1 MLQIGKSL
9 PEVHGS
15 VVVPIGAGFW
25 RKMLAFAGPAF
36 LVSVGYMDPGN
47 WATDIEAGARFGYQL
62 LWVLLLSNG
71 MALLLQSLS
80 ARLGIAT
87 GRDLAQ
93 ACREFYPEPWGAL
106 LYLPCQI
113 AIVACDLA
121 EVLGGAV
128 GLSLLTGW
136 PLLVCAGVV
145 SVNVFFMF
153 LLQARGMRWL
163 EAGILS
169 LVIVIGLCYVAE
181 LWMAQADWSAVLA
194 GYLGPKL
201 NGIRPVHGGTSDLY
215 VAIGMIG
222 ATVMPHNLYLHSALV
237 QTRRIEPTD
246 QGKKEAAKFNL
257 IDSAV
262 ALNAAFLVNSS
273 ILIVA
278 AAVFFKN
285 GVEVKELRQAY
296 ETLTPLVGAAMA
308 GTLFAV
314 ALLASGQSSTL
325 TGTLAGQIVM
335 EGFLRWRIAPWISRM
350 GTRFLALIPAVL
362 VILWRGEQGTY
373 DLLILSQ
380 VILSFQLPFAVI
392 PLIHF
397 TGRKD
402 LMGEMVTRP
411 FWKVVAWAV
420 AVLLTSLNG
429 WLVYETLQGWL
440 SR

>member
-15 VVVPIGAGFW
+15 VAVPVTAGFW

-80 ARLGIAT
+80 ARLGIVT

-93 ACREFYPEPWGAL
+93 ACREFYPHPWGAL

-145 SVNVFFMF
+145 SVNVFFLF

-169 LVIVIGLCYVAE
+169 LVTVIGLCYVVE
-181 LWMAQADWSAVLA
+181 LWLAKADWAAVLR
-194 GYLGPKL
+194 GYFGPNL
-201 NGIRPVHGGTSDLY
+201 TGVRPAHGGTSDLY

-237 QTRRIEPTD
+237 QTRRIEPT
-246 QGKKEAAKFNL
+246 GEGRREAAKFNL

-278 AAVFFKN
+278 AAVFFQN

-296 ETLTPLVGAAMA
+296 ETLSPLVGTAMA

-335 EGFLRWRIAPWISRM
+335 EGFLQWRIAPWISRM

-362 VILWRGEQGTY
+362 VILWKGEQGTY

-380 VILSFQLPFAVI
+380 VILSLQLPFAVI

-402 LMGEMVTRP
+402 LMGEMVTKP

-420 AVLLTSLNG
+420 AGLLIGLNV
-429 WLVYETLQGWL
+429 WLVYETFLRWF

>member
-15 VVVPIGAGFW
+15 VAIPVTAGFW

-80 ARLGIAT
+80 ARLGIVT

-93 ACREFYPEPWGAL
+93 ACREFYPHPWGAL

-145 SVNVFFMF
+145 SVNVFFLF

-169 LVIVIGLCYVAE
+169 LVTVIGLCYVVE
-181 LWMAQADWSAVLA
+181 LWLAKADWAAVLA
-194 GYLGPKL
+194 GYFGPKL
-201 NGIRPVHGGTSDLY
+201 TGIRPAHGGTSDLY

-237 QTRRIEPTD
+237 QTRRIEPT
-246 QGKKEAAKFNL
+246 GEGRREAAKFNL

-278 AAVFFKN
+278 AAVFFQN
-285 GVEVKELRQAY
+285 GIEVKELRQAY
-296 ETLTPLVGAAMA
+296 ETLSPLVGTAMA

-335 EGFLRWRIAPWISRM
+335 EGFLQWRIAPWISRM

-362 VILWRGEQGTY
+362 VILWKGEQGTY

-380 VILSFQLPFAVI
+380 VILSLQLPFAVI

-402 LMGEMVTRP
+402 LMGEMVTKP
-411 FWKVVAWAV
+411 IWKVVAWAV
-420 AVLLTSLNG
+420 AGLLIGLNV
-429 WLVYETLQGWL
+429 WLVYETFLRWF
-440 SR
+440 SP

>member
-1 MLQIGKSL
+1 MLQVRKSL

-15 VVVPIGAGFW
+15 IAVPGGVGFW

-47 WATDIEAGARFGYQL
+47 WVTDIEAGARFGYQL

-93 ACREFYPEPWGAL
+93 ACREFYPEPWGKL
-106 LYLPCQI
+106 LYIPCQV

-136 PLLVCAGVV
+136 PLLGCAGVV
-145 SVNVFFMF
+145 SVNVIFMF

-169 LVIVIGLCYVAE
+169 LVTVIGLCYVVE
-181 LWMAQADWSAVLA
+181 LWLAKADWAAVFA

-201 NGIRPVHGGTSDLY
+201 TGIRPAGGGTSDLY
-215 VAIGMIG
+215 VAIAMIG

-237 QTRRIEPTD
+237 QTRRIEPTTV
-246 QGKKEAAKFNL
+246 GKKEAAKFNL

-262 ALNAAFLVNSS
+262 ALNAAFLVNSA
-273 ILIVA
+273 ILILA
-278 AAVFFKN
+278 ASVFFRN

-296 ETLTPLVGAAMA
+296 ETLTPLVGTAFA

-335 EGFLRWRIAPWISRM
+335 EGFLRWRVAPWVSRLS
-350 GTRFLALIPAVL
+350 TRFLALIPAVV
-362 VILWRGEQGTY
+362 VILWRGEEGTY

-380 VILSFQLPFAVI
+380 VILSLQLPFAVI
-392 PLIHF
+392 PLIYF

-402 LMGEMVTRP
+402 LMGELVTKP
-411 FWKVVAWAV
+411 FWKVLAWGIA
-420 AVLLTSLNG
+420 ALLTTLNV
-429 WLVYETLQGWL
+429 WLVYETVLGWVAP
-440 SR
+440 